1 LDVRGG
7 YVVELGMEY
16 PQQTKIHRMLELMYR
31 ELQKAYDTTAPNSS
45 PSPSLSPQPS
55 AARWI

>member
-1 LDVRGG
+1 
-7 YVVELGMEY
+7 MEY

-31 ELQKAYDTTAPNSS
+31 ELQKAYDTTAPNTS